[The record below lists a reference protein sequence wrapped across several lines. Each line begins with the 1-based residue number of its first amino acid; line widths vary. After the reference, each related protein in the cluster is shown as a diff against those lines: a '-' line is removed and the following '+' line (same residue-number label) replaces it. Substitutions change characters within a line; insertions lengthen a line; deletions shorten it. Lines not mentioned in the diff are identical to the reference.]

1 MSPFLYFL
9 VAEAMRRNLH
19 HLQEFGDL
27 KGSNIA
33 RGVKASNHAQ
43 FADDTILLGGASITI
58 SQRFKC
64 TLSNFLRVIDGKV
77 NSTKSKVYGWNCP
90 LENVGKYSHDPWIQS
105 KRNMEFLQLPGDP
118 NLQRGKKGLLTGKG

>member
-58 SQRFKC
+58 AHRFKC
-64 TLSNFLRVIDGKV
+64 IMSTFLKATVRV
-77 NSTKSKVYGWNCP
+77 NSTKSKVYGGNLSLGM
-90 LENVGKYSHDPWIQS
+90 LE
-105 KRNMEFLQLPGDP
+105 R
-118 NLQRGKKGLLTGKG
+118 